1 MPPTSSVPAQYMSK
15 GGQRLCSPLPRK
27 FSQPAGWQTQHKFT
41 HLTLFDLGFY
51 FFFTFEIKIG
61 KSGFH
66 TISGRISL
74 DDRYEKVRG
83 IILIQTK

>member
-1 MPPTSSVPAQYMSK
+1 MLSIATKMQSAYLM
-15 GGQRLCSPLPRK
+15 
-27 FSQPAGWQTQHKFT
+27 ANTTQIYS
-41 HLTLFDLGFY
+41 FDFVRFGIF

-74 DDRYEKVRG
+74 DDRYEKVKG
-83 IILIQTK
+83 IIIILIQTNKRVFLTYAVC